1 MSQEQL
7 IIQTR
12 L

>member
-1 MSQEQL
+1 L

-12 L
+12 KQTIY